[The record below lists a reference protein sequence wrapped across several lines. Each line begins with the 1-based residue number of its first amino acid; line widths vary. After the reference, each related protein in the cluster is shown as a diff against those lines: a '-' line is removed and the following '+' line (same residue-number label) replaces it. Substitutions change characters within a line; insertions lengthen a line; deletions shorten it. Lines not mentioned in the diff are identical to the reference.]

1 VRWATVLRLYRRR
14 LKETLAPELLALLGI
29 AVGVALLY
37 ASQVAGTTLSGSA
50 ARLATDVLGPVRLQL
65 LSRSPQGMDQSMVA
79 RVRALPG
86 VRVAD
91 PVVEM
96 PANVIGARGSDSVQL
111 VGLEPAAT
119 KISNATIRRFSNA
132 QLEAQ
137 EAIAVP
143 SSVMSKIGSGTG
155 PVTLQIAGQRRETL
169 IGMKIG
175 ARENA
180 LVASSPLVVA
190 PLQYAQRLAGI
201 GHRVTRIFLT
211 PRQGQEGEVKR
222 ELRGLAGDSLNV
234 RPAAFDATLFEQAAT
249 PIQQS
254 TTLFAAISA
263 LVGLAFAAYAMLLTV
278 PYRRGMVDDLR
289 MLGYSS
295 GEIVK
300 VLAVDALIL
309 GVLASLL
316 GLLVGELLSALL
328 LHADPGYLVFA
339 FPVATQRHVTASD
352 LVLSI
357 AAAMLAAFGGVF
369 LPMRR
374 QLFGRF
380 QRRGGEHAEMSV
392 HRNIAALAGLACLA
406 LTTAV
411 LYLAPQLALL
421 GMASLTLA
429 VLLILPLTMDGVVAV
444 CARVRRRILAATLRI
459 AIVNLQ
465 YPSNRVRSLA
475 IAATGAIAVFGAV
488 AIGGARENL
497 QRGLNN
503 SSMAFNDVGRL
514 WVAPAGA
521 YDLFTTTPIGAKA
534 AAGIEARLQGLR
546 GVQSVAAYRGSY
558 LDIGTRRTWVLAP
571 PLSTATPISATQLV
585 EGSVVQAT
593 RLFRAGGW
601 MVVSQALA
609 SERDLHVGSRF
620 TLPTPVPT
628 MLRVAAIGTNMGWPP
643 GALIM
648 NADDYAHAWGS
659 TAPSAFLVTP
669 EPDVTLAEAQAQV
682 RTAIGPHSGVA
693 VETAEGRIDR
703 GHLASHAGLVQL
715 SQIADLV
722 LAAAVL
728 AMAAAMSTLIW
739 QRRPQLA
746 QQQVE
751 GKYRTTLWVALL
763 IETSLLLG
771 TGCMTGAAIGIYG
784 QLLLSHALATV
795 TGFPVVISAGG
806 LVALISFGVVTAAAV
821 AVVAVPGYFA
831 ARVRPSILFAD

>member
-1 VRWATVLRLYRRR
+1 MRWSTVIRLYRRR

-65 LSRSPQGMDQSMVA
+65 LSRSPEGMDQSMVA

-86 VRVAD
+86 VRTAD

-96 PANVIGARGSDSVQL
+96 PANVIGRRGSDSVQL

-119 KISNATIRRFSNA
+119 RISNATIRKFSNA

-143 SSVMSKIGSGTG
+143 SSVMSRIGSGLE

-169 IGMKIG
+169 IGLRVD
-175 ARENA
+175 ASENA
-180 LVASSPLVVA
+180 LIASSPLVVA
-190 PLQYAQRLAGI
+190 PLHYAQQLAGI

-211 PRQGQEGEVKR
+211 PRAGQERPVKH
-222 ELRGLAGDSLNV
+222 ELQALAGNSLNV
-234 RPAAFDATLFEQAAT
+234 RPAAFDATLFNQAAT
-249 PIQQS
+249 PIEQS

-263 LVGLAFAAYAMLLTV
+263 LVGLAFASYAMLLTV
-278 PYRRGMVDDLR
+278 PYRRGMVEDLR

-295 GEIVK
+295 GQVIK
-300 VLAVDALIL
+300 VLFVDALIL
-309 GVLASLL
+309 GILAAVLGVVL
-316 GLLVGELLSALL
+316 GELLSALL
-328 LHADPGYLVFA
+328 LHANPGYLVFA
-339 FPVATQRHVTASD
+339 FPVATQRHITAIDVGLS
-352 LVLSI
+352 VL
-357 AAAMLAAFGGVF
+357 AAMFAAFGGVF
-369 LPMRR
+369 LPMR
-374 QLFGRF
+374 QVFGRF
-380 QRRGGEHAEMSV
+380 QRQGGERTEIAV
-392 HRNIAALAGLACLA
+392 RRNAAALAGLVCLA
-406 LTTAV
+406 FTTAV

-429 VLLILPLTMDGVVAV
+429 VLLVLPITLDGVVAA
-444 CARVRRRILAATLRI
+444 CARVRRRILAATPRI

-465 YPSNRVRSLA
+465 YPSNRLRSLA

-503 SSMAFNDVGRL
+503 SSLTFNSFGEL
-514 WVAPAGA
+514 WVAPAGS
-521 YDLFTTTPIGAKA
+521 YDLFTTTPMDAQA
-534 AAGIEARLQGLR
+534 SASIERRLQGLQ
-546 GVQSVAAYRGSY
+546 GVQSVAAYRGTY
-558 LDIGTRRTWVLAP
+558 LDIGVRRAWVLAP
-571 PLSTATPISATQLV
+571 PLDTPAPISGTQLV
-585 EGSVVQAT
+585 KGSAVEAT
-593 RLFRAGGW
+593 RHFRAGGW
-601 MVVSQALA
+601 MVISQALA
-609 SERDLHVGSRF
+609 SEHHLHVGSLF

-628 MLRVAAIGTNMGWPP
+628 TLRVAAIGTNMGWPP
-643 GALIM
+643 GALIL

-659 TAPSAFLVTP
+659 TLPSAYLVTP
-669 EPDVTLAEAQAQV
+669 EPDVTLPEVRREVEAAL
-682 RTAIGPHSGVA
+682 GSHSGVA
-693 VETAEGRIDR
+693 VETSRHRIER
-703 GHLASHAGLVQL
+703 GHVASHAGLVQL
-715 SQIADLV
+715 TQISDMV
-722 LAAAVL
+722 LAAAIL

-751 GKYRTTLWVALL
+751 GKYRTTLWAALL

-771 TGCMTGAAIGIYG
+771 TGCLTGALIGIYG

-795 TGFPVVISAGG
+795 TGFPVVLSAGG
-806 LVALISFGVVTAAAV
+806 LIALTSFVIVTAAAV
-821 AVVAVPGYFA
+821 AVVALPGYFA
-831 ARVRPSILFAD
+831 ARVRPSILFAE